1 MKNRDSLQRF
11 LFEQLPVRGEIVHL
25 NIAWRTVL
33 IRRDYPA
40 PIRRL
45 LGEAMVAAT
54 LLSGVIKFRG
64 LLTLQLQGQGPL
76 SLLLVQYT
84 SEHTLRGLARWQGP
98 VNEERLCS
106 LCESGTLAVTI
117 DPGQGLYQYQGLVEL
132 SGPSL
137 AASLETYFSRSE
149 QLSTHLQLVAHQHA
163 AAGILLQRL
172 PGQAM
177 DTEDWQRLSALS
189 ATLTDTEL
197 LNLNAQSIIHRLF
210 HKEDVRLF
218 EAQPITFRCS
228 CSRER
233 TESML
238 RALGQEEIKEI
249 LAEQEM
255 VTVTCEF
262 CGMRYEF
269 DRVDAQLL
277 FTPSIQP
284 GVSGT
289 RH

>member
-25 NIAWRTVL
+25 DTAWRTVL
-33 IRRDYPA
+33 IRRDYPP

-54 LLSGVIKFRG
+54 LLSAVVKFKG
-64 LLTLQLQGQGPL
+64 LLTLQLQGRGPL
-76 SLLLVQYT
+76 ILLVVQCT
-84 SEHTLRGLARWQGP
+84 SEHTLRGLARWQDP
-98 VNEERLCS
+98 VNEGSLCN

-117 DPGQGLYQYQGLVEL
+117 DPGQGSYQYQGVVEL
-132 SGPSL
+132 SGTSL

-149 QLSTHLQLVAHQHA
+149 QLPTRLQLVAHLHA

-177 DTEDWQRLSALS
+177 DTDDWQRISALS
-189 ATLTDTEL
+189 ATLPEAEL
-197 LNLNAQSIIHRLF
+197 LNSNAQSIIHRLF
-210 HKEDVRLF
+210 HEEDVRLF
-218 EAQPITFRCS
+218 EAQSVTFRCS

-238 RALGQEEIKEI
+238 RAFGRKEIQEI
-249 LAEQEM
+249 LAEQGA

-269 DRVDAQLL
+269 DRVDAQLP
-277 FTPSIQP
+277 FIPGIQP
-284 GVSGT
+284 NASGT